1 MSIIAV
7 LERGRR
13 ASAGHPAVVTAD
25 TEISYNELLVA
36 VRRTAGA
43 LNQHGFGTGDRIAV
57 LSPNDPA
64 ALIASYGVMASGAT
78 YVPVSATNGWRDV
91 QAALLR
97 FDCCALIYHD
107 SMVAAIEQFHDDL
120 PDTITLMRMCGADRD
135 LIASPCAGDRLLD
148 DIQNAAVDAIPRTPA
163 LTDIAWLG
171 LTGGTTGSP
180 KGVQVSWAAMNA
192 FVQKFVGEFPTR
204 NPKTLVATPLTH
216 GAGMLAMGT
225 FARGGTVVVAKG
237 LVASHYLSMLEEY
250 EITEAFLPPTGIYKL
265 LDDESVRE
273 HDYRAL
279 QHLIYAA
286 APMSLPRLREAID
299 VFGPVLTQMY
309 GQTECHTMISV
320 MKPEDHF
327 VDGDI
332 HGQVADEAR
341 LSGCGWPSL
350 GTIVEIRDDDG
361 QTLATGELGEIC
373 VSSDLNMSGYYN
385 APEETAETLRN
396 GFVHTGDIG
405 YLDAD
410 GCLHIVDRKKDM
422 VITGGFNVYPAEI
435 EPLLRRRPEIADC
448 AVVGIPDDYWGEAL
462 VAAVQLTNGAE
473 IDPADLIADL
483 RGELGPIKTPKHIV
497 VLDQL
502 PLTGLGKI
510 LKKEV
515 RVAVIEVLERADNRI
530 PRR

>member
-1 MSIIAV
+1 MSIIA
-7 LERGRR
+7 LLQRGRR
-13 ASAGHPAVVTAD
+13 ASAGRPAVVTEDA
-25 TEISYNELLVA
+25 EISYDEFLAA
-36 VRRTAGA
+36 VRRTACA
-43 LNQHGFGTGDRIAV
+43 LNQHGFGVGDRIAV

-91 QAALLR
+91 QSALLR
-97 FDCCALIYHD
+97 FDCRSLIYHD
-107 SMVAAIEQFHDDL
+107 SMVAAVEKFHDDL
-120 PDTITLMRMCGADRD
+120 PDTITLMRMRGADRD
-135 LIASPCAGDRLLD
+135 LGASACAGDRLLD
-148 DIQNAAVDAIPRTPA
+148 DLQDAAVDSIPRTPA

-180 KGVQVSWAAMNA
+180 KGVQVSWVAMNA

-216 GAGMLAMGT
+216 GAGMLAMGS

-237 LVASHYLSMLEEY
+237 LVASQYLSMLEQH

-265 LDDESVRE
+265 LDDESVRTR
-273 HDYRAL
+273 DYRAL

-286 APMSLPRLREAID
+286 APMSLPRLREAIG

-327 VDGDI
+327 ADGDI
-332 HGQVADEAR
+332 HGQVADDAR

-350 GTIVEIRDDDG
+350 GTIIEIRDDNG
-361 QTLATGELGEIC
+361 RQLPTGELGEIC

-385 APEETAETLRN
+385 APEETAVTLQN

-410 GCLHIVDRKKDM
+410 GCVHIVDRKKDM

-435 EPLLRRRPEIADC
+435 EPVLRRRPEIADC
-448 AVVGIPDDYWGEAL
+448 AVVGIPDDYWGETL
-462 VAAVQLTNGAE
+462 VAAVQLTHGAE
-473 IDPADLIADL
+473 IDAADVIADI
-483 RGELGPIKTPKHIV
+483 RDELGPIKTPKHIV

-510 LKKEV
+510 LKKDV
-515 RVAVIEVLERADNRI
+515 RAAVITALEKTD
-530 PRR
+530 P